1 MKKMMIVWIGIV
13 AMIQAVNIGDALP
26 QVTLEKENGGVSN
39 EKAWHSSDLK
49 GKAHLLLYMDPD
61 KRKETQ
67 ALLDALNRLEVD
79 SKAYSTVAIVNLA
92 ATWMPDAI
100 LEGLLSKKQKE
111 LKNTSF
117 VFDKKKYLVK
127 KWKMKD
133 DASNVLILDRTS
145 KVIYKKV
152 GKVLAKDIDNILSDI
167 DKAIKRKNIL

>member
-1 MKKMMIVWIGIV
+1 MKKIIIGWMCVI
-13 AMIQAVNIGDALP
+13 AMIQAVNIGDILP
-26 QVTLEKENGGVSN
+26 PVTLEKENGGTSDD
-39 EKAWHSSDLK
+39 KAWQSISLK
-49 GKAHLLLYMDPD
+49 GKVHLILYMDPD

-67 ALLDALNRLEVD
+67 VVLDALNKLEVD
-79 SKAYSTVAIVNLA
+79 GKAYSTVAIVNLA

-133 DASNVLILDRTS
+133 DASNVLIVDKNTKILYQKAGKLSTS
-145 KVIYKKV
+145 EINKII
-152 GKVLAKDIDNILSDI
+152 DIIRQNI
-167 DKAIKRKNIL
+167 

>member
-1 MKKMMIVWIGIV
+1 MCVI
-13 AMIQAVNIGDALP
+13 AMIQAVNIGDTLP
-26 QVTLEKENGGVSN
+26 QVILEKENGGASN

-49 GKAHLLLYMDPD
+49 GKVHLLLYMDPD

-133 DASNVLILDRTS
+133 DASNVLIVDKNAKILYQ
-145 KVIYKKV
+145 KA
-152 GKVLAKDIDNILSDI
+152 GKFSATEINKIIDIIRQNI
-167 DKAIKRKNIL
+167 

>member
-13 AMIQAVNIGDALP
+13 AMIQAVNIGDTLP
-26 QVTLEKENGGVSN
+26 QVTLEKENGGSSN

-49 GKAHLLLYMDPD
+49 GKVHLLLYMDPD

-117 VFDKKKYLVK
+117 VFDKTKYLVN

-133 DASNVLILDRTS
+133 DASNVLIVDKNVKILYQ
-145 KVIYKKV
+145 KA
-152 GKVLAKDIDNILSDI
+152 GKLSTAEINKMIDIIRQNI
-167 DKAIKRKNIL
+167 

>member
-13 AMIQAVNIGDALP
+13 AMIQAVNIGDTLP
-26 QVTLEKENGGVSN
+26 PVTLEKENSGTSDD
-39 EKAWHSSDLK
+39 KAWQSISLK
-49 GKAHLLLYMDPD
+49 GKVHLILYMDPD

-67 ALLDALNRLEVD
+67 VVLDALNKLEVD
-79 SKAYSTVAIVNLA
+79 GKAYSTVAIVNLA

-133 DASNVLILDRTS
+133 DASNVLIVDKNTKILYQ
-145 KVIYKKV
+145 KA
-152 GKVLAKDIDNILSDI
+152 GKLSTTEINKIIDIIRQNI
-167 DKAIKRKNIL
+167 

>member
-13 AMIQAVNIGDALP
+13 AMIQAVNIGDILP
-26 QVTLEKENGGVSN
+26 QVTLEKENGGASN

-49 GKAHLLLYMDPD
+49 GKVHLLLYMDPD

-117 VFDKKKYLVK
+117 VFDKTKYLVN

-133 DASNVLILDRTS
+133 DASNVLIVDKNVKILYQ
-145 KVIYKKV
+145 KA
-152 GKVLAKDIDNILSDI
+152 GKLSTAEINKMIDIIRQNI
-167 DKAIKRKNIL
+167 

>member
-13 AMIQAVNIGDALP
+13 AMIQAVNIGDTLP
-26 QVTLEKENGGVSN
+26 QVTLKKENGGIRN
-39 EKAWHSSDLK
+39 DKPWHSADLK
-49 GKAHLLLYMDPD
+49 GKVHLLLYMDPD

-67 ALLDALNRLEVD
+67 VLLNALNKLEVD

-133 DASNVLILDRTS
+133 DASNILIIDKNS
-145 KVIYKKV
+145 KILYQKV
-152 GKVLAKDIDNILSDI
+152 GKISSEEVAQI
-167 DKAIKRKNIL
+167 IKMVRIEVI